1 MADAVLSNPNQRLV
15 SNRFDD
21 VECHNQA
28 SEIEIQSSS
37 FKTILR
43 KRRLIIISTLSLILI
58 AITSTILS
66 AVFIVKANQAKTFKL
81 DLESLIDKEFN
92 FLDADSREK
101 YVDELVTL
109 FKKGYVSDDFR
120 LEFETFLEFEA
131 YNAKYSVK
139 HKDEKERRERFT
151 YFRNDYHDIKSRTGK
166 ELYTREI
173 NNYTDMTDKE
183 LRSLFPRITNLPKA
197 KKAEVNPVSKIN
209 VELSPDYLNS
219 LKAARGGVE
228 VSDVDKITGEGL
240 DWRKADALTYVKDQ
254 GTNSPS
260 DWAISVI
267 DSVESL
273 FKIYNKERSVHLSF
287 QELLNCDFKSEK
299 EGNIVSAFDYVS
311 NGVSSAFG
319 YPYSGV
325 RSRCKN
331 STSSK
336 KFEIGSKVFMTGKD
350 ILNKSLVIS
359 PTVVAMS
366 MHREFLSYKGGLYD
380 GPCAKNL
387 NHYVLLVGEGYDEE
401 TKSRYWIIKNTFGQ
415 SWGENGYAR
424 IVRTDEKFDKC
435 DILSVG
441 FNPSFTKVETEEAR
455 LEREK
460 QEAESRK
467 RTEKARKEEEKRQR
481 EARNN
486 APKTPLRKTVR
497 KY

>member
-28 SEIEIQSSS
+28 SDIEIPSSS

-66 AVFIVKANQAKTFKL
+66 AVFIVKANQAKTFKH
-81 DLESLIDKEFN
+81 DLESLIDKEFS
-92 FLDADSREK
+92 FLDADARDK

-120 LEFETFLEFEA
+120 LEFETYLEFEA

-139 HKDEKERRERFT
+139 HKNEKERRERFS

-166 ELYTREI
+166 ELYMKEI

-183 LRSLFPRITNLPKA
+183 LRLLFPKITNLPKS

-209 VELSPDYLNS
+209 VEMSAGYLSS
-219 LKAARGGVE
+219 LKAARDGQE
-228 VSDVDKITGEGL
+228 VGDVDKITGEGL
-240 DWRKADALTYVKDQ
+240 DWRKANALTYVKDQ
-254 GTNSPS
+254 GTLAPS
-260 DWAISVI
+260 DWAVTVI

-287 QELLNCDFKSEK
+287 QELLNCDFKSQK
-299 EGNIVSAFDYVS
+299 EGNISSAFDYVS
-311 NGVSSAFG
+311 NGISSAFG

-331 STSSK
+331 PSNSK
-336 KFEIGSKVFMTGKD
+336 KYEIGSKIFMTGKD
-350 ILNKSLVIS
+350 VLNKSLVIS

-380 GPCAKNL
+380 GPCAKSL
-387 NHYVLLVGEGYDEE
+387 NHYVLLVGEGYDED
-401 TKSRYWIIKNTFGQ
+401 TKSRYFIVKNTLGQ
-415 SWGENGYAR
+415 NWGENGYAR
-424 IVRTDEKFDKC
+424 LVRTDEKFDKC
-435 DILSVG
+435 DILTVG
-441 FNPSFTKVETEEAR
+441 FNPSFTKVETEEAKK
-455 LEREK
+455 EREK
-460 QEAESRK
+460 QEAEKRK
-467 RTEKARKEEEKRQR
+467 KDEKARKEEEKK
-481 EARNN
+481 ARDAKSA
-486 APKTPLRKTVR
+486 APKAPAKKPLRK
-497 KY
+497 